1 MLQIVATERGRRGS
15 VDTHPRISSLTLHN
29 GAVAT

>member
-15 VDTHPRISSLTLHN
+15 VDTHPRITPT
-29 GAVAT
+29 GDGR